1 MGYWEGNHLIIITNQ
16 GNVFSSFALK
26 VEFDGLTENNI
37 PVHQMIWYG
46 VGKAY

>member
-1 MGYWEGNHLIIITNQ
+1 MGYWEGNHLITNQ

-37 PVHQMIWYG
+37 PVHQML
-46 VGKAY
+46 